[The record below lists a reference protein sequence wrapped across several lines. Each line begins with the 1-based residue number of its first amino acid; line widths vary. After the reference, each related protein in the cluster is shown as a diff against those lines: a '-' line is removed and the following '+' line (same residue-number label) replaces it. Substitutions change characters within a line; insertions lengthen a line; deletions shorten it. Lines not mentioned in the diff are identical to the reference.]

1 MYEKVAGLNS
11 LMEDQFALK
20 YRIIIIFIITII
32 ITSDTKMWRGYIC
45 VLSVL
50 PSCKDK
56 VLSII
61 NIISITKRWR
71 GYHGRQL
78 MIYCIHYTT

>member
-32 ITSDTKMWRGYIC
+32 ITSDTKMWRDYIC
-45 VLSVL
+45 VLSVS

-56 VLSII
+56 VLS
-61 NIISITKRWR
+61 NIKL
-71 GYHGRQL
+71 YQL
-78 MIYCIHYTT
+78 LKGGGAK